1 MIDKI
6 KGMILG
12 HALGDV
18 LGGPVEFPPFPHY
31 NGNVQN
37 PIQRYTRN
45 YGIQKSSVGQIT
57 DDTEMTIALIQAIGK
72 GYTKENA
79 ILEYMNWANNKYDL
93 SIPGNSPF
101 MGENTRKL
109 FIIGKKSKPSMKL
122 YNSRFQKRFI
132 NDKEKENAKSNGAL
146 MRAYPLVFCT
156 CKEIIEDVFITNP
169 SKFVL
174 HIVELYILAIRLALQ
189 GENKEKIKKLVYRK
203 IKYDDIKIAFE
214 NACTNTF
221 RNVTIKRGY
230 ILHAF
235 YCAFWGLFNFND
247 YKTAIDA
254 IITLGHTEGEKAK
267 IAIPGKWKKNEI
279 ILGDTDTNAAITG
292 ALLGAYYG
300 LKSMCSDEIT
310 KNNIDTMLDCDPNK
324 GDIKRPTRYIM
335 NTYNFKLFVDILYKQ
350 SKSLTKS
357 NNSNINKQ

>member
-12 HALGDV
+12 HALGDA

-31 NGNVQN
+31 NGIVQN
-37 PIQRYTRN
+37 SIQRYTRN

-57 DDTEMTIALIQAIGK
+57 DDTEMAIALIHIIEK

-79 ILEYMNWANNKYDL
+79 VLEYMNWANNKYNI

-101 MGENTRKL
+101 MGKNTRKL
-109 FIIGKKSKPSMKL
+109 FIIGNKSKPSMKL
-122 YNSRFQKRFI
+122 YNTRFKKQFT

-146 MRAYPLVFCT
+146 MRAYPLVFCNYN
-156 CKEIIEDVFITNP
+156 EIHQDVFITNP
-169 SKFVL
+169 STFVL
-174 HIVELYILAIRLALQ
+174 HIVELYLFAIRLALH
-189 GENKEKIKKLVYRK
+189 GENKEKIKKLVYRE

-214 NACTNTF
+214 NACTNKF
-221 RNVTIKRGY
+221 RNVTINRGY

-235 YCAFWGLFNFND
+235 YCAFWGLFNFNN

-254 IITLGHTEGEKAK
+254 IITLGHTEGKKAK
-267 IAIPGKWKKNEI
+267 IAISGKWKKNDI
-279 ILGDTDTNAAITG
+279 IIGDTDTNAAISG

-300 LKSMCSDEIT
+300 LETMCSDEIT
-310 KNNIDTMLDCDPNK
+310 KTNIDIILDCDPNN
-324 GDIKRPTRYIM
+324 GDIKRPIRYIM
-335 NTYNFKLFVDILYKQ
+335 NTDNFKLFVDILYKQ
-350 SKSLTKS
+350 YKSFT
-357 NNSNINKQ
+357 NKK